1 MIFDGFSSKKEVLF
15 SVKIITIRDERAPMK
30 AMRFKIPLFF
40 SKAELVDA
48 GIGYKE
54 NAFVRSVRKRDQM
67 LQAKLASYGYSESA
81 LQSSSTGLNLS
92 PRSPQ
97 MESKR

>member
-1 MIFDGFSSKKEVLF
+1 ME
-15 SVKIITIRDERAPMK
+15 

-40 SKAELVDA
+40 SKAALVDA

-54 NAFVRSVRKRDQM
+54 NAFVRSVRRSDQM

-81 LQSSSTGLNLS
+81 LQNSSTGLNPS
-92 PRSPQ
+92 PRNPQ